1 MVPSPNVG
9 RFGIEEVPVGDPRLK
24 LFVQVPWEL
33 YRGDPYWRPPLRG
46 EFLGSRFLGLTG
58 LLTPRHPYHRHAQ
71 VTHFVARSGK
81 KLLGRVSA
89 AINLRFNHHHGDNLG
104 FFGFF
109 ECVED
114 YRVAQALLDQARAW
128 LAPRGCRAMRGPGG
142 YSTAT
147 HESHQGV
154 LIQGFTTPPTVELT
168 HNPPFYGEFLERYG
182 LRKVK
187 DYVAY
192 RISPETGINEQL
204 ARLASAVRTRRG
216 IETRPLNMKELP
228 AEVERIVAIYNEAW
242 AENWGFLPLTA
253 DDAQGLVASLRAVAD
268 PELIRFGYAKGE
280 LAAVF
285 GAIPDP
291 NVVLGPK
298 WNAVLDHDYVR
309 AMRLVLGRRKIR
321 KVRLMFF
328 GIRPP
333 YRKLGVDAVLFQE
346 ILEIGWKRGY
356 REGEASML
364 LEDNELILRPAQ
376 TFEGELYK
384 VWRIYEMPLP

>member
-1 MVPSPNVG
+1 
-9 RFGIEEVPVGDPRLK
+9 LK